1 MPDEPFVPVSAFAT
15 TTKILLGMIHDLT
28 IAMQVQR
35 VALMNLKA
43 EDLPVRAEYFQGLEP
58 GIRKLPEL
66 QRVGEAILSM
76 TTKEEIDELLKKL
89 EGLS

>member
-1 MPDEPFVPVSAFAT
+1 MADEQYVPVSAFAT

-28 IAMQVQR
+28 VAMQVQR

-43 EDLPVRAEYFQGLEP
+43 EDLPARPEYLQGLEP
-58 GIRKLPEL
+58 GIRQIPQLRKVRDAL
-66 QRVGEAILSM
+66 LSM
-76 TTKEEIDELLKKL
+76 TTKQEIDELLKRL

>member
-1 MPDEPFVPVSAFAT
+1 MADEQYVPVSAFAT
-15 TTKILLGMIHDLT
+15 TVKILLGMIHDLT
-28 IAMQVQR
+28 VAMQVQR

-43 EDLPVRAEYFQGLEP
+43 EDLPASPEYLQSLEP

-66 QRVGEAILSM
+66 QRVSETLLAM